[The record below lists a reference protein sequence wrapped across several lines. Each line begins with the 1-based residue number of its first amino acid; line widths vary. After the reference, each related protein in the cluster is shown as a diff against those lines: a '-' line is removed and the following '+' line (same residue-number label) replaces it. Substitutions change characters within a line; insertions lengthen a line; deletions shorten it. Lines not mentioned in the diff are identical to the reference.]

1 MYVDWLLFC
10 ICGVLL
16 IVFSGCFDF
25 FFFFFFKQKTAYE
38 IVSRDWSSD
47 VCSSDLSI
55 CAILKAQ
62 QLLYIHQR
70 KHVLK
75 VQNPLKLGDD
85 ILDRKSV
92 V

>member
-1 MYVDWLLFC
+1 MRNAKLRA
-10 ICGVLL
+10 VLVQFRSL
-16 IVFSGCFDF
+16 IIQTFRNPMANFETP
-25 FFFFFFKQKTAYE
+25 K
-38 IVSRDWSSD
+38 
-47 VCSSDLSI
+47 SI

-85 ILDRKSV
+85 ILSQANNT
-92 V
+92 